1 MRLRLAPAALTALL
15 LATSGCAA
23 FSEEGTSAS
32 EGSGGTSGGAPAV
45 VTAFYPLEWITG
57 QVAGD
62 LAEVTVLTAS
72 GTEPHDLELD
82 VSQVAAISEAD
93 LVVFED
99 GFQPAVD
106 DAIEQN
112 GSGETLDVVDV
123 VDLLAADET
132 EAEHAE
138 HAGEEEHAGDEH
150 AHEEGEEHSEEDHSE
165 EEHAEDEHAGEEH
178 AEEEAHDHDHGEF
191 DPHFWLDP
199 IRMADLGDALAE
211 KLGEMDPEDAETYAA
226 NAETARASLEELDS
240 AYTDG
245 LAQCER
251 STVVVSHD
259 AFGYLSKYGL
269 DVEGVAGLTPDAEPT
284 PADLGELQELAR
296 EEGITTVFSERLASP
311 AFTEALADDL
321 GIQTAIL
328 DPIEGLTDETASED
342 YISLM
347 EQNLDALRGANGCQ

>member
-1 MRLRLAPAALTALL
+1 MRSRLAPAALTALL

-23 FSEEGTSAS
+23 FSEEGGSTTAS
-32 EGSGGTSGGAPAV
+32 EGGSGTPTV
-45 VTAFYPLEWITG
+45 VTAFYPLQWTAE

-62 LAEVTVLTAS
+62 LAQVEVLTAP

-82 VSQVAAISEAD
+82 VSQVALISEAD
-93 LVVFED
+93 LVVLED

-106 DAIEQN
+106 DAVAQN

-132 EAEHAE
+132 EAEHEE
-138 HAGEEEHAGDEH
+138 HAGEEDH
-150 AHEEGEEHSEEDHSE
+150 AHEEGEED
-165 EEHAEDEHAGEEH
+165 
-178 AEEEAHDHDHGEF
+178 AEEEGHDHDHGDV

-199 IRMADLGDALAE
+199 VRVADLADATAE
-211 KLGEMDPEDAETYAA
+211 KLAEMDPD
-226 NAETARASLEELDS
+226 NAETFRENAATTRATLEDLDA
-240 AYTDG
+240 AYREG
-245 LAQCER
+245 LAECER
-251 STVVVSHD
+251 STIVVSHD

-284 PADLGELQELAR
+284 PADLGALQELAR

-311 AFTEALADDL
+311 AFTEALAGDL

-342 YISLM
+342 YVSLM

>member
-23 FSEEGTSAS
+23 FSEEGGSTTAS
-32 EGSGGTSGGAPAV
+32 EAGSGTPAV
-45 VTAFYPLEWITG
+45 VTAFYPLEWITE
-57 QVAGD
+57 QVGGD
-62 LAEVTVLTAS
+62 LAEVSVLTAP

-82 VSQVAAISEAD
+82 VSQVAQIAEAD
-93 LVVFED
+93 LVVLED

-106 DAIEQN
+106 DAVEQN
-112 GSGETLDVVDV
+112 GSGQTLDVVDV

-138 HAGEEEHAGDEH
+138 HAEHAGEEHAEGEDEH
-150 AHEEGEEHSEEDHSE
+150 AHEEGEEHADEE
-165 EEHAEDEHAGEEH
+165 EHAGEE
-178 AEEEAHDHDHGEF
+178 HDHGEF

-199 IRMADLGDALAE
+199 IRMAELGDAVAE
-211 KLGEMDPEDAETYAA
+211 KLGEMDPDNAETYAA
-226 NAETARASLEELDS
+226 NAETARASLEELDA
-240 AYTDG
+240 AYTEG

-251 STVVVSHD
+251 STIVVSHD

>member
-23 FSEEGTSAS
+23 FSDEGGTAT
-32 EGSGGTSGGAPAV
+32 EGGSGASGSGAPTV
-45 VTAFYPLEWITG
+45 VAAFYPLQWTAE

-62 LAEVTVLTAS
+62 LAEVEVLTAP

-82 VSQVAAISEAD
+82 VSQVALISEAD
-93 LVVFED
+93 LVVLED

-106 DAIEQN
+106 DAVAQN

-132 EAEHAE
+132 EAEHSE
-138 HAGEEEHAGDEH
+138 HAGEEDH
-150 AHEEGEEHSEEDHSE
+150 AH
-165 EEHAEDEHAGEEH
+165 AEGEEH
-178 AEEEAHDHDHGEF
+178 AEEEGHEEGEEHADEEGHDHDHGEF

-199 IRMADLGDALAE
+199 ARVADLGDAMAE
-211 KLGEMDPEDAETYAA
+211 KLAELDPE
-226 NAETARASLEELDS
+226 NAETFRENAATTRATLEELDA
-240 AYTDG
+240 AYSEG

-251 STVVVSHD
+251 STIVVSHD

-284 PADLGELQELAR
+284 PADLGALQELAR

-311 AFTEALADDL
+311 AFTEALAGDL

-342 YISLM
+342 YVSLM

>member
-23 FSEEGTSAS
+23 FSDEGGSATAS
-32 EGSGGTSGGAPAV
+32 EGGSGTPTV
-45 VTAFYPLEWITG
+45 VTAFYPLQWTAE

-62 LAEVTVLTAS
+62 LAQVEVLTAP

-82 VSQVAAISEAD
+82 VSQVALISEAD
-93 LVVFED
+93 LVVLED

-106 DAIEQN
+106 DAVAQN

-132 EAEHAE
+132 EDEHAE
-138 HAGEEEHAGDEH
+138 HADEEGHAEDEAHAEDGDH
-150 AHEEGEEHSEEDHSE
+150 AHEEGEEHADEEGHT
-165 EEHAEDEHAGEEH
+165 EDEGEEH
-178 AEEEAHDHDHGEF
+178 AEEEGHDHDHGEF

-199 IRMADLGDALAE
+199 TRMADLGDAMAE
-211 KLGEMDPEDAETYAA
+211 KLAEMDPD
-226 NAETARASLEELDS
+226 NAETFRENAATTRAMLEELDA
-240 AYTDG
+240 AYSEG

-284 PADLGELQELAR
+284 PADLGALQELAR

-342 YISLM
+342 YVSLM